1 MGWTSYY
8 ADYYKNG
15 KIDRKAECD
24 AYFMDSLNK
33 GLYKVL
39 KSSMVGTVYYA
50 AIQNQVKYVGKDEL
64 GNGIYANLSEN
75 EKETW
80 AAIFLT
86 QTQGNIFYYKD
97 MDETCLPGYYDCP
110 KGILD
115 LLSPTDNEY
124 ALEWRKKCRENKE
137 KKKNNIIKDL
147 PYGAKVIWHRYDGQ
161 DTTLIKRPPS
171 YQFKTWWW
179 QIDGE
184 QRYVSKKRVTEDRIE
199 VLA

>member
-1 MGWTSYY
+1 MGWTGTFVQCIGNSPNS
-8 ADYYKNG
+8 KE
-15 KIDRKAECD
+15 RKAELD
-24 AYFMDSLNK
+24 NLINWGNK
-33 GLYKVL
+33 QEVV
-39 KSSMVGTVYYA
+39 KSAMISTTYYA
-50 AIQNQVKYVGKDEL
+50 AVK
-64 GNGIYANLSEN
+64 I
-75 EKETW
+75 KETNE
-80 AAIFLT
+80 IYGLVILT
-86 QTQGNIFYYKD
+86 QGRQKGDTYGCNFYYKD
-97 MDETCLPGYYDCP
+97 MSETCLPGYYDCP

-124 ALEWRKKCRENKE
+124 ALEWRKKCRESKG

-199 VLA
+199 VIA